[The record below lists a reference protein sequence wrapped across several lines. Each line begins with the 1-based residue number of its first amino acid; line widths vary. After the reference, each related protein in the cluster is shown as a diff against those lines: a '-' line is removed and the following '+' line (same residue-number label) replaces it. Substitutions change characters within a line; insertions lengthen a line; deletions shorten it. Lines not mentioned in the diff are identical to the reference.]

1 MKLIP
6 CRLSQ
11 MLIEERSDS
20 QIIFIKEVDGE
31 RRVPINIGPLEAL
44 AIDRAIK
51 KQQFPR
57 PLTHDLLLQI
67 AEAIG
72 GTFIAVRIIDF
83 QNGTFFGELM
93 VTDSNGK
100 EHSIDCRPSDAIALL
115 VRLDD
120 VPLYVADHVLDEI
133 LESGSAEGRE
143 SGR

>member
-20 QIIFIKEVDGE
+20 QIIFIQEIDGD
-31 RRVPINIGPLEAL
+31 RRLPINIGPLEAL

-57 PLTHDLLLQI
+57 PLTHDLLIQI
-67 AEAIG
+67 LDEVDSQC
-72 GTFIAVRIIDF
+72 IAVRITDF
-83 QNGTFFGELM
+83 KDGTFYGELLIQ
-93 VTDSNGK
+93 DHDGN

-115 VRLDD
+115 VRLKD
-120 VPLYVADHVLDEI
+120 VPLYVAEDVLDEMEQ
-133 LESGSAEGRE
+133 L
-143 SGR
+143 